1 MVLSQQYGTPK
12 KKTPSFSLCSNCF
25 FFFGGGNLVSRET
38 GFPSHWISAPPT
50 GISGWMWRALMPKHL
65 GELFRCVF
73 HRWFDEQHHKSQ
85 PPAGYSRR
93 QVLWFMFLDHGCF
106 MTLWLSVVH
115 FSCGGRAGTN
125 FAILV
130 SNLNCLTRSFSD
142 QFTCHH
148 DHFRMILS

>member
-1 MVLSQQYGTPK
+1 MLAFCK
-12 KKTPSFSLCSNCF
+12 KKQLAETTQQIAVPHGIPWVSGKRQPPSGPSDQLLSGIKNGYYYILRRNQFINGIVSTIRNPKEKNTIIFPMFKL

-93 QVLWFMFLDHGCF
+93 QVL
-106 MTLWLSVVH
+106 
-115 FSCGGRAGTN
+115 
-125 FAILV
+125 
-130 SNLNCLTRSFSD
+130 
-142 QFTCHH
+142 
-148 DHFRMILS
+148 